1 MAMTRDV
8 RGPEG
13 WKILVV
19 FTKETISI
27 THYRREQA
35 LATAPVTEQFWF
47 EWRLN
52 MMFDKGLTD
61 MQAASLKVTNLGFG
75 EQCAGPFRADLS
87 KVLASGN
94 LIVG

>member
-35 LATAPVTEQFWF
+35 LGKFIISKTIIASNELLATAPVTEQFWF

-52 MMFDKGLTD
+52 MMFDK
-61 MQAASLKVTNLGFG
+61 VIPNFINFI
-75 EQCAGPFRADLS
+75 CAFLYS
-87 KVLASGN
+87 
-94 LIVG
+94 